1 MDFFTFGAGD
11 GAVSFSPGY
20 FLVGSPCVCPWRLDP
35 VSHSAWVPEVLRVG
49 VRPAPCSWPG
59 VSHQGQRAGGQGEL
73 CVLALWLL
81 LWCMGL
87 GIWLPAEPRLE
98 KKGKSHI
105 CWSSSSCSYCS
116 FPHSISQESPPALP
130 DCLKHLFPKKK

>member
-1 MDFFTFGAGD
+1 M
-11 GAVSFSPGY
+11 
-20 FLVGSPCVCPWRLDP
+20 
-35 VSHSAWVPEVLRVG
+35 
-49 VRPAPCSWPG
+49 RPAPCSWPG
-59 VSHQGQRAGGQGEL
+59 LSHQGQKAGGQGEL
-73 CVLALWLL
+73 CVLAPWLL

-130 DCLKHLFPKKK
+130 DCLKHIFPKKKINPNSHHLGSCTVSPCGELGQALVWLLLPLYDASSLTELLR